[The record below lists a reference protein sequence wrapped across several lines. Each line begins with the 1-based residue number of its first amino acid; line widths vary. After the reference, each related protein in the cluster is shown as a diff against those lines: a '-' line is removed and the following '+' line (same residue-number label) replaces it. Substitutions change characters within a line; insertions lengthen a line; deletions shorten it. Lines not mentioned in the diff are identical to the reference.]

1 MEKIDYATEM
11 IDAVKEFEEEQQA
24 EEDAEARKQREIEE
38 RRRRHEEAA
47 AGEDE
52 DSQISYRLKEYG
64 EQVQKKC
71 ESQEVY
77 FIREG
82 LLKDF
87 SY

>member
-1 MEKIDYATEM
+1 MNK
-11 IDAVKEFEEEQQA
+11 
-24 EEDAEARKQREIEE
+24 
-38 RRRRHEEAA
+38 
-47 AGEDE
+47 DE